1 MREPETTPKRERVGT
16 FAGISN
22 VSTEKSA
29 HTALGDSVDS
39 MERDY
44 HQFKKSRK

>member
-1 MREPETTPKRERVGT
+1 MQEPETTPKRERVGT
-16 FAGISN
+16 FDKISD
-22 VSTEKSA
+22 VSTERRS
-29 HTALGDSVDS
+29 HSALGDSVDS

>member
-1 MREPETTPKRERVGT
+1 MHEPETTPKKERVST
-16 FAGISN
+16 FAKTSD
-22 VSTEKSA
+22 VSAEKRQ